1 MTIQL
6 KHFSLTII
14 LQGFL
19 CQLPVHSNQSEYD
32 ISEEVKS
39 ELLLWLLLQA
49 VTTSDI
55 GEIAFISTSPDGSD
69 VYIIII

>member
-1 MTIQL
+1 MKFCGVTIQL

-19 CQLPVHSNQSEYD
+19 CQLQVHSNQSEYD

-39 ELLLWLLLQA
+39 ELLL
-49 VTTSDI
+49 
-55 GEIAFISTSPDGSD
+55 
-69 VYIIII
+69 